1 MCAFGLT
8 LWDCVRVPSGYY
20 VPEGALNSLSLWLE
34 NFCFGKL
41 QPTECRLRMRAVVAS
56 TTGNIRKCQLGW
68 SFEVPWGECSCV
80 CNPAFLFGQTASITW
95 QLMESRLTLY
105 LCRCGCMLSIAWGPG
120 ILSVA
125 VPAVCVVWRN
135 VLSSGTATWGGCCG
149 LRSLFTLSTEHCL
162 SFLQPLRV
170 SWQWRASELGV
181 PLRNAYSSW
190 NNMYLSAWD
199 VLEWF
204 PG

>member
-1 MCAFGLT
+1 MSSWNESSC
-8 LWDCVRVPSGYY
+8 CKY
-20 VPEGALNSLSLWLE
+20 NLE
-34 NFCFGKL
+34 IS
-41 QPTECRLRMRAVVAS
+41 Q
-56 TTGNIRKCQLGW
+56 KCQLGW
-68 SFEVPWGECSCV
+68 SFEVPWGECSCL
-80 CNPAFLFGQTASITW
+80 CNPIFLFGQTVSITW

-105 LCRCGCMLSIAWGPG
+105 LCRCGCMLSIAWGPE
-120 ILSVA
+120 ILSVTVPTMWCEGTCSPLAQLHEEAA
-125 VPAVCVVWRN
+125 VGSGVCL
-135 VLSSGTATWGGCCG
+135 LSAQSIA
-149 LRSLFTLSTEHCL
+149 CL
-162 SFLQPLRV
+162 FLQPLSV